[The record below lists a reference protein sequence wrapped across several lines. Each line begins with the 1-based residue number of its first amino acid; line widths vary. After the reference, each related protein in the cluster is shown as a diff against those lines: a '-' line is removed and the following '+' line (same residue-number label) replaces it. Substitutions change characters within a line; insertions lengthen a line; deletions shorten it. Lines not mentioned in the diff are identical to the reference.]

1 MSIPGLPLEA
11 SQKILAELRRQPQ
24 PQLEQVVLYGSRA
37 MGRQRSGSDVELCLL
52 APEMTLA
59 DLLEL
64 GARLDDLLLPWR
76 IDLQLDHLI
85 AHPGLRDHIKRVGL
99 VLWSVNP
106 EAPKG

>member
-11 SQKILAELRRQPQ
+11 SQKILEKLRRQ
-24 PQLEQVVLYGSRA
+24 PQLEQVVLHGSRA
-37 MGRQRSGSDVELCLL
+37 MGRQRSGSDVDLCLQ

-59 DLLEL
+59 DL
-64 GARLDDLLLPWR
+64 
-76 IDLQLDHLI
+76 LQLDHLI